1 MIQDLRADRR
11 PKTAAQEKI
20 ALNNS
25 PKSKGD
31 AAENQAA
38 NYLLGLGYTI
48 VTRRFKT
55 RSGEIDLIAIDHQTL
70 VFVEVKFR
78 TTASPEESV
87 TTLKS
92 ERFQAAVAEYFA
104 KTDQPELPARYDLI
118 AITPTELRHHKN
130 AIR

>member
-1 MIQDLRADRR
+1 MNNT
-11 PKTAAQEKI
+11 PKEKGTAAE
-20 ALNNS
+20 
-25 PKSKGD
+25 D
-31 AAENQAA
+31 QAA

-55 RSGEIDLIAIDHQTL
+55 RSGEIDLIALDSQTL

-78 TTASPEESV
+78 TNASPEESV
-87 TTLKS
+87 TPLKA
-92 ERFQAAVAEYFA
+92 ERFQAAVAEYFS